1 MQPLTNL
8 VQRWKND
15 ERGGVAIFGLYIF
28 MTILIMAGLAIDM
41 SHLVNDRTKLQ
52 IAADTAAHA
61 ALYNRDTKSADESK
75 LAALAIANAAMPS
88 VRYGDV
94 LTLQDIHFGS
104 FDFETQ
110 SFTVNE
116 NSRNAV
122 LVTTNQ
128 LAARAN
134 PVSSFLLQLIG
145 FAHWDV
151 SVDSVFVTYRPTCL
165 REGFVADGIVD
176 IQSNNEFWSGF
187 CIHSND
193 HVELN
198 SNNTFEAGTIVSM
211 PDEEDLVLPNSG
223 FNTNDGLEA
232 ALREGSFEMRLVHKL
247 PTIISKLANADEKYI
262 PESINRFEIRH
273 LNENKIGS
281 GQLEPGYIYIASCSG
296 GTLTIDNFTVSNV
309 VLLTACAVSF
319 SKGAIIE
326 DSIIA
331 TTNTGDRSFYAPS
344 DLQIGKDDSCSDG
357 GGSRLLTMG
366 GMKFAANLAVF
377 GSQLVATNDI
387 EFAARAE
394 GIEGASMI
402 AGGLISGTSNMSM
415 GFCGKSVEGYE
426 AEYLRL
432 AL

>member
-1 MQPLTNL
+1 MQRLTKL
-8 VQRWKND
+8 VQGWKND
-15 ERGGVAIFGLYIF
+15 ERGGIAIFGLYIF

-88 VRYGDV
+88 RRYGDV
-94 LTLQDIHFGS
+94 LTLQDIHFGTYDS
-104 FDFETQ
+104 ETQ

-165 REGFVADGIVD
+165 REGFVADGVVD
-176 IQSNNEFWSGF
+176 IQSNNEYWNGF

-198 SNNTFEAGTIVSM
+198 SNNTFQSGTIVSM
-211 PDEEDLVLPNSG
+211 PDEEDLVLPNTG
-223 FNTNDGLEA
+223 FETNDGLRE
-232 ALREGSFEMRLVHKL
+232 ALREGSFEMRLVHKV
-247 PTIISKLANADEKYI
+247 PTIINKLAGLDEKYI
-262 PESINRFEIRH
+262 PATINRTEIRR
-273 LNENKIGS
+273 LNQNRIGS
-281 GQLEPGYIYIASCSG
+281 GELLPGYVYIASCSG
-296 GTLTIDNFTVSNV
+296 GTLTIVSSTISNV
-309 VLLTACAVSF
+309 VLLTTCAIRF
-319 SKGAIIE
+319 SAGTIVE

-331 TTNTGDRSFYAPS
+331 TTSTSDRSFYAPS
-344 DLQIGKDDSCSDG
+344 DLQIGRDDGCTAG
-357 GGSRLLTMG
+357 GGSKFLTLG
-366 GMKFAANLAVF
+366 GAQFAANLAVF
-377 GSQLVATNDI
+377 GSQIVATKNI
-387 EFAARAE
+387 EFAARAD
-394 GIEGASMI
+394 GIKGASMI

-415 GFCGKSVEGYE
+415 GFCGSNVDGYE
-426 AEYLRL
+426 AEYFRL

>member
-1 MQPLTNL
+1 MQPLTKL

-88 VRYGDV
+88 GRYGDV